1 MANYLE
7 EEPYWARDSI
17 DICKRSEVEY
27 WSYKL
32 GVPIGQLIQT
42 HASVGPLVKDI
53 AVRIA
58 VNSRPIPSRRTV
70 ISYKAAAARTRH
82 L

>member
-17 DICKRSEVEY
+17 DIRKSCEVEY

-32 GVPIGQLIQT
+32 GVPIRQLIQT

-53 AVRIA
+53 TVKIA
-58 VNSRPIPSRRTV
+58 ATSRPIPRRPTV
-70 ISYKAAAARTRH
+70 INNAAARTRH